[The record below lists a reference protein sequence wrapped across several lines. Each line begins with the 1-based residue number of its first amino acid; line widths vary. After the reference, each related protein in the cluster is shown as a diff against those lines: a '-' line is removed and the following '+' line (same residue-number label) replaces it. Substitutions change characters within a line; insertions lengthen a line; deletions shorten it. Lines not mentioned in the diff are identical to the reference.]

1 MRRVQ
6 VKVQIHRQTSRW
18 LRTKP
23 RLRVWNEQYDRRR
36 KVKIDLRRFGF
47 ILCLLLGW
55 IFVRIKKKKRKGE
68 RKTKRALFFLLWNV
82 ASSSSCLLDCT
93 RALLIILSIATT
105 HTAHIRSTLFPS
117 LARSRFREERP
128 QKTSSPNLK
137 KKRGERDVDDG
148 NNNNNNNNTNS
159 SARTRYSCDLLI
171 ISIITI
177 FFPFSVRTTRRFV
190 VIHICR

>member
-105 HTAHIRSTLFPS
+105 HTAHIRSTVFPS

-137 KKRGERDVDDG
+137 KKGERNVDDG
-148 NNNNNNNNTNS
+148 NNNNNNNTNS

-171 ISIITI
+171 ISIFTI
-177 FFPFSVRTTRRFV
+177 FLPFSVRTTRRFV

>member
-1 MRRVQ
+1 MRCVQ

-105 HTAHIRSTLFPS
+105 HTAHIRSTVFPS
-117 LARSRFREERP
+117 LARSRFREEETDVVQTS
-128 QKTSSPNLK
+128 QKI
-137 KKRGERDVDDG
+137 GERDVDDG
-148 NNNNNNNNTNS
+148 NNNNNNINTNP

-171 ISIITI
+171 IIIITI
-177 FFPFSVRTTRRFV
+177 FFPFSLRTTRRFV

>member
-47 ILCLLLGW
+47 ILCVLLGW
-55 IFVRIKKKKRKGE
+55 IFVRIKKKKKRKGE

-82 ASSSSCLLDCT
+82 ASSSCLLDYIHTCSFNNTIYCYYTYCSHLKYGFPIT
-93 RALLIILSIATT
+93 R
-105 HTAHIRSTLFPS
+105 S
-117 LARSRFREERP
+117 LATRFREERP
-128 QKTSSPNLK
+128 QKTSSKPHK
-137 KKRGERDVDDG
+137 K
-148 NNNNNNNNTNS
+148 
-159 SARTRYSCDLLI
+159 
-171 ISIITI
+171 
-177 FFPFSVRTTRRFV
+177 
-190 VIHICR
+190 

>member
-105 HTAHIRSTLFPS
+105 HTAHIRSTVFPS

-171 ISIITI
+171 IIITTI
-177 FFPFSVRTTRRFV
+177 FFPFSLRTTRRFV

>member
-105 HTAHIRSTLFPS
+105 HTAHIRSTVFPS
-117 LARSRFREERP
+117 LALSRFREERP

-148 NNNNNNNNTNS
+148 NNNTNS

-171 ISIITI
+171 VSIITI

>member
-1 MRRVQ
+1 MPIVHVPIFTKERGRLLSSLRGNAVKRLARRLELPGVRRVQ

-36 KVKIDLRRFGF
+36 KVKVDLRRFGF
-47 ILCLLLGW
+47 ILCVLLGW
-55 IFVRIKKKKRKGE
+55 IFVRIKKKKKRKGE

-105 HTAHIRSTLFPS
+105 HTAHI
-117 LARSRFREERP
+117 
-128 QKTSSPNLK
+128 
-137 KKRGERDVDDG
+137 
-148 NNNNNNNNTNS
+148 
-159 SARTRYSCDLLI
+159 
-171 ISIITI
+171 
-177 FFPFSVRTTRRFV
+177 
-190 VIHICR
+190 

>member
-105 HTAHIRSTLFPS
+105 HTAHIRSTVFPS

-137 KKRGERDVDDG
+137 KKGERNVDDG
-148 NNNNNNNNTNS
+148 NNNNNNNTNS

-171 ISIITI
+171 ISIIII

>member
-6 VKVQIHRQTSRW
+6 DKVQIHRQTSRW

-47 ILCLLLGW
+47 ILCVLLGW
-55 IFVRIKKKKRKGE
+55 IFVRIKKKKKRKGE

-105 HTAHIRSTLFPS
+105 HTAHILSTVFPS
-117 LARSRFREERP
+117 LARDAFSRRTTTKDVVQTS
-128 QKTSSPNLK
+128 QKI
-137 KKRGERDVDDG
+137 GERDIDDG
-148 NNNNNNNNTNS
+148 NNNNNNTNS

-171 ISIITI
+171 IITTI
-177 FFPFSVRTTRRFV
+177 FFPFSLRTTRRFV

>member
-1 MRRVQ
+1 MRCVQ

-105 HTAHIRSTLFPS
+105 HTAHIRSTVFPS

-137 KKRGERDVDDG
+137 KKR
-148 NNNNNNNNTNS
+148 
-159 SARTRYSCDLLI
+159 
-171 ISIITI
+171 
-177 FFPFSVRTTRRFV
+177 
-190 VIHICR
+190 